1 MAENKL
7 NPAAEPLQK
16 GAQAA
21 NMVRGAVKA
30 GKAVAGAAKGAAA
43 GGPYGAIIAFS
54 WQNRELIAKFLISAT
69 AVILLPIIIL
79 CMLPSIIFGGVN
91 DAYSLSDPDN
101 PILNSSISIAE
112 NTNAICQSVD
122 GILSEALTAV
132 IFSIHTNFESSTA
145 DQIDIINPYAS
156 QITFDATRL
165 VSMYCASKEDYSTIS
180 IEDLT
185 QLLRNYQD
193 QLFSYSW
200 TEETR
205 TVMTTDPETGALV
218 PLTQTNEET
227 GEETVVTEVW
237 QIYTVAYHGDSIF
250 SEQVFS
256 LSDEQMDLANN
267 YASNLNLF
275 LQDERFSGSVNSAF
289 MKNTFI
295 STAGYTDP
303 STKNNLDLVR
313 WAIQAEQNHWGYVWG
328 TFGSV
333 FTTSLYEYKLQ
344 QYPEE
349 IGAYSDFILANWLGG
364 RTVDCVGLIKGY
376 GWLNEETLEINY
388 GTNGMPD
395 IGADSMYYNA
405 SEKGSIGTIPE
416 IPGLAVWHAGHIGIY
431 IGNGEVIEAKGTKFG
446 VIRSNLADG
455 NWTHWLKIPYIT
467 YL

>member
-1 MAENKL
+1 MAENKQ
-7 NPAAEPLQK
+7 NPASEPLQK

-43 GGPYGAIIAFS
+43 GGPYGAIIAFA
-54 WQNRELIAKFLISAT
+54 WQNRELIAKIIISAT

-91 DAYSLSDPDN
+91 DTYSLSDPDN
-101 PILNSSISIAE
+101 PILNSSVSITE

-122 GILSEALTAV
+122 GILSDALNVVA
-132 IFSIHTNFESSTA
+132 FSIHTNFENSAA

-185 QLLRNYQD
+185 QLLRSYQD

-237 QIYTVAYHGDSIF
+237 RIYTVVYHGDSIF

-256 LSDEQMDLANN
+256 LSDEQMELANN

-289 MKNTFI
+289 MKNTAI

-303 STKNNLDLVR
+303 SSKNNLDLVR

-364 RTVDCVGLIKGY
+364 RTADCVGLIKGY

-405 SEKGSIGTIPE
+405 SVKGSIGTIPE

>member
-1 MAENKL
+1 MAENKQ

-30 GKAVAGAAKGAAA
+30 GKAIAGAAKGAAA
-43 GGPYGAIIAFS
+43 GGPYGGIIAFA
-54 WQNRELIAKFLISAT
+54 WENRKLIAKITISAT
-69 AVILLPIIIL
+69 ALILIPIIML
-79 CMLPSIIFGGVN
+79 CMLPSVIFGGVN
-91 DAYSLSDPDN
+91 DAYSEIDPDN
-101 PILNSSISIAE
+101 PILNSSISITE
-112 NTNAICQSVD
+112 STNAICQSVD
-122 GILSEALTAV
+122 GILSEALNGV
-132 IFSIHTNFESSTA
+132 IFSIQTDFGKSSA

-165 VSMYCASKEDYSTIS
+165 VSMYCASKEDYTAIS
-180 IEDLT
+180 IADLE
-185 QLLRNYQD
+185 QLLRGYKN

-200 TEETR
+200 KEETR

-237 QIYTVAYHGDSIF
+237 RIYTVAYHGDSIF

-256 LSDEQMDLANN
+256 LSDEQIELANN

-289 MKNTFI
+289 MKNTAI

-364 RTVDCVGLIKGY
+364 RTADCVGLIKGY
-376 GWLNEETLEINY
+376 GWLNEDTLEINY

-431 IGNGEVIEAKGTKFG
+431 IGNGVVIEAKGTKFG

>member
-1 MAENKL
+1 
-7 NPAAEPLQK
+7 
-16 GAQAA
+16 
-21 NMVRGAVKA
+21 MVQSAIKT
-30 GKAVAGAAKGAAA
+30 GKAISGAAQGAAA
-43 GGPYGAIIAFS
+43 GGPAGAAVGFI
-54 WQNRELIAKFLISAT
+54 WGNRKAIAKIVIALVAFLLI
-69 AVILLPIIIL
+69 PIMII
-79 CMLPSIIFGGVN
+79 CMLPSMIFGGVN

-101 PILNSSISIAE
+101 PILNSSISITE
-112 NTNAICQSVD
+112 NANAICQCVD
-122 GILSEALTAV
+122 GILSEALTGV
-132 IFSIHTNFESSTA
+132 IFSIHTNFENSDA
-145 DQIDIINPYAS
+145 DQIDILNPYAS
-156 QITFDATRL
+156 QITFDATKL
-165 VSMYCASKEDYSTIS
+165 VSMYCASKEDYSAIS
-180 IEDLT
+180 IEDLE
-185 QLLRNYQD
+185 QLLRGYQN

-200 TEETR
+200 KEETR

-237 QIYTVAYHGDSIF
+237 RIYTVSYHGDSVF

-256 LSDEQMDLANN
+256 LTDEQKELANN

-275 LQDERFSGSVNSAF
+275 LQDERFNGSISSAF
-289 MKNTFI
+289 MKSTVI

-303 STKNNLDLVR
+303 STKNNLDLVQ
-313 WAIQAEQNHWGYVWG
+313 WAIQAEKNHWGYVWG

-364 RTVDCVGLIKGY
+364 RTADCVGLIKGY

-431 IGNGEVIEAKGTKFG
+431 IGGGEVIEAKGTKYG

>member
-1 MAENKL
+1 MAENKQ
-7 NPAAEPLQK
+7 NPADEPLQK

-30 GKAVAGAAKGAAA
+30 GKAIAGAAKGAAA
-43 GGPYGAIIAFS
+43 GGPYGAIIAFA
-54 WQNRELIAKFLISAT
+54 WENRKLIAKITISAT
-69 AVILLPIIIL
+69 ALILIPIIML
-79 CMLPSIIFGGVN
+79 CMLPSVIFGGVN
-91 DAYSLSDPDN
+91 DTYSLSDPDN
-101 PILNSSISIAE
+101 PILNSSISITE

-122 GILSEALTAV
+122 SILSDALNV
-132 IFSIHTNFESSTA
+132 VVFSIHNNFENSAA
-145 DQIDIINPYAS
+145 DQIEIINPYAS
-156 QITFDATRL
+156 QITYDATRL

-185 QLLRNYQD
+185 QVLRNYQD

-200 TEETR
+200 IEETR

-237 QIYTVAYHGDSIF
+237 RIYTVAYHGDSIF

-256 LSDEQMDLANN
+256 LSNEQMELANN

-289 MKNTFI
+289 MKNTAI

-364 RTVDCVGLIKGY
+364 RTADCVGLIKGY

-446 VIRSNLADG
+446 VIRSNLTDG

>member
-1 MAENKL
+1 MAEKKQ
-7 NPAAEPLQK
+7 NPAVEPLQK

-21 NMVRGAVKA
+21 NMVRGAVKT
-30 GKAVAGAAKGAAA
+30 GKAVAAAAKGAAA
-43 GGPYGAIIAFS
+43 GGPYGAIIAFA
-54 WQNRELIAKFLISAT
+54 WQNRDLIVKITISAT
-69 AVILLPIIIL
+69 AVILFPIIIL
-79 CMLPSIIFGGVN
+79 CMLPSVIFGGTN
-91 DAYSLSDPDN
+91 DAFSAADPDN
-101 PILNSSISIAE
+101 PILNSSISITE
-112 NTNAICQSVD
+112 NANAICQSVD
-122 GILSEALTAV
+122 GILSDALTG
-132 IFSIHTNFESSTA
+132 IIYSIETDYGKSSA

-156 QITFDATRL
+156 QISFDATRL
-165 VSMYCASKEDYSTIS
+165 VSMYCASKEDYTAIS
-180 IEDLT
+180 IEDLE
-185 QLLRNYQD
+185 QILRGHQD

-200 TEETR
+200 KEETR

-218 PLTQTNEET
+218 PLTQVNEET

-237 QIYTVAYHGDSIF
+237 RIYTVAYHGDTVF

-256 LSDEQMDLANN
+256 LSEEQKELAAN

-275 LQDERFSGSVNSAF
+275 LLDDRFSGSVHSSF
-289 MKNTFI
+289 MKNTVI
-295 STAGYTDP
+295 SIAGYTNP
-303 STKNNLDLVR
+303 ATKNNRDLVQ

-364 RTVDCVGLIKGY
+364 RTADCVGLIKGY
-376 GWLNEETLEINY
+376 GWLNIETLEVNY

-446 VIRSNLADG
+446 VVRTNLSDG
-455 NWTHWLKIPYIT
+455 KWTHWLKIPYIT
-467 YL
+467 YS

>member
-1 MAENKL
+1 
-7 NPAAEPLQK
+7 
-16 GAQAA
+16 
-21 NMVRGAVKA
+21 
-30 GKAVAGAAKGAAA
+30 
-43 GGPYGAIIAFS
+43 
-54 WQNRELIAKFLISAT
+54 
-69 AVILLPIIIL
+69 
-79 CMLPSIIFGGVN
+79 
-91 DAYSLSDPDN
+91 
-101 PILNSSISIAE
+101 
-112 NTNAICQSVD
+112 
-122 GILSEALTAV
+122 
-132 IFSIHTNFESSTA
+132 
-145 DQIDIINPYAS
+145 
-156 QITFDATRL
+156 
-165 VSMYCASKEDYSTIS
+165 MYCASKEDYSTIS

-200 TEETR
+200 IEETR

-237 QIYTVAYHGDSIF
+237 RIYTVAYHGDSIF

-256 LSDEQMDLANN
+256 LSDEQMELANN

-289 MKNTFI
+289 MKNTAI

-364 RTVDCVGLIKGY
+364 RTADCVGLIKGY

>member
-1 MAENKL
+1 MAENKQ

-30 GKAVAGAAKGAAA
+30 GKAIAGATKGAA
-43 GGPYGAIIAFS
+43 GGPYGAVIAFA
-54 WQNRELIAKFLISAT
+54 WQNREMIAKIIISAT

-101 PILNSSISIAE
+101 PILNSSVSITE

-122 GILSEALTAV
+122 GILSEALTGV
-132 IFSIHTNFESSTA
+132 IFSIHTNFENSTA

-180 IEDLT
+180 IDDLE
-185 QLLRNYQD
+185 QLLRGYQD

-200 TEETR
+200 KEETR
-205 TVMTTDPETGALV
+205 TVMTTDSETGALV
-218 PLTQTNEET
+218 PLTKINEET

-237 QIYTVAYHGDSIF
+237 RIYTVAYHGDSVF

-256 LSDEQMDLANN
+256 LSDEQKELANN

-275 LQDERFSGSVNSAF
+275 LQDDRFSGSVNSAF
-289 MKNTFI
+289 MKNTVI
-295 STAGYTDP
+295 SIAGYTDP
-303 STKNNLDLVR
+303 STKNNLDLVQ
-313 WAIQAEQNHWGYVWG
+313 WAIQAEKNHWGYVWG
-328 TFGSV
+328 TFGDV
-333 FTTSLYEYKLQ
+333 FDSALYAYKLQ
-344 QYPEE
+344 QYPKEV
-349 IGAYSDFILANWLGG
+349 GKYSDFITANWLGG
-364 RTVDCVGLIKGY
+364 RTADCVGLIKGY
-376 GWLNEETLEINY
+376 SWLDIETLEVGY

-405 SEKGSIGTIPE
+405 SEKGSISTIPD

-431 IGNGEVIEAKGTKFG
+431 IGNGEVVEAKGTKLG

>member
-1 MAENKL
+1 MSDKQQ
-7 NPAAEPLQK
+7 NPVTEPIEK
-16 GAQAA
+16 SAQAA
-21 NMVRGAVKA
+21 KMVQSAIKT
-30 GKAVAGAAKGAAA
+30 GKAISGAAQGAAA
-43 GGPYGAIIAFS
+43 GGPAGAAVGFI
-54 WQNRELIAKFLISAT
+54 WGNRKAIAKIVIALVAFLLI
-69 AVILLPIIIL
+69 PIMII
-79 CMLPSIIFGGVN
+79 CMLPSMIFGGVN

-101 PILNSSISIAE
+101 PILNSSISITE
-112 NTNAICQSVD
+112 NANAICQCVD
-122 GILSEALTAV
+122 GILSEALTGV
-132 IFSIHTNFESSTA
+132 IFSIHTNFENSDA
-145 DQIDIINPYAS
+145 DQIDILNPYAS
-156 QITFDATRL
+156 QITFDATKL
-165 VSMYCASKEDYSTIS
+165 VSMYCASKEDYSAIS
-180 IEDLT
+180 IEDLE
-185 QLLRNYQD
+185 QLLRGYQN

-200 TEETR
+200 KEETR

-237 QIYTVAYHGDSIF
+237 RIYTVSYHGDSVF

-256 LSDEQMDLANN
+256 LTDEQKELANN

-275 LQDERFSGSVNSAF
+275 LQDERFNGSISSAF
-289 MKNTFI
+289 MKSTVI

-303 STKNNLDLVR
+303 STKNNLDLVQ
-313 WAIQAEQNHWGYVWG
+313 WAIQAEKNHWGYVWG

-364 RTVDCVGLIKGY
+364 RTADCVGLIKGY

-431 IGNGEVIEAKGTKFG
+431 IGGGEVIEAKGTKYG